1 MVFFFFSP
9 QLYHENS
16 DRAVNLCC
24 VRVAEGQMVKEPIRV
39 VPELTEIIV
48 KMELLEPEI

>member
-1 MVFFFFSP
+1 MKTV
-9 QLYHENS
+9 NGR

-24 VRVAEGQMVKEPIRV
+24 VRLAEGKMVKEPICV

-48 KMELLEPEI
+48 KMERLEPEI